1 MEGNILPKICVWKTF
16 HISRDNFLPFSLQ
29 YVVFY
34 FVVGLV
40 VISILACSGM
50 VLLISALVTIH
61 LWVFSELFY
70 PKNCFSCC
78 QILNWL
84 ANTGKHVEMGGVFFM
99 RPTLCPGKKVFQ
111 RTLSPSNLR
120 NPSSESQTL
129 YSVQKYMVQVFS
141 SFSIVKHLVSHEYC
155 IYRVQKE

>member
-16 HISRDNFLPFSLQ
+16 HISRDNFLTFSLQ

-50 VLLISALVTIH
+50 VSLMSALGNIH

-99 RPTLCPGKKVFQ
+99 RPTLCPGKKYFRGHFLLQ
-111 RTLSPSNLR
+111 TFETLP
-120 NPSSESQTL
+120 
-129 YSVQKYMVQVFS
+129 QK
-141 SFSIVKHLVSHEYC
+141 VKHCTLFKSTWYKCFQV
-155 IYRVQKE
+155 IA